1 MPKVKQMSL
10 FFSACRSGIL
20 CTDLNLALE
29 LQFLLK
35 GPLKKNIKFV
45 SRYTSKYLI
54 RFNYCRDLNYLHD
67 LI

>member
-20 CTDLNLALE
+20 CTDLNLALQ
-29 LQFLLK
+29 LQFLLI
-35 GPLKKNIKFV
+35 LKKNIKFV

-54 RFNYCRDLNYLHD
+54 RFNYCHDLNYLHD

>member
-20 CTDLNLALE
+20 CTDLNLALQ
-29 LQFLLK
+29 LQFLLI
-35 GPLKKNIKFV
+35 LKKNIKFV